1 MHTYHLL
8 TASNIVLPQP
18 ETLTVQ
24 ALVILATDGTV
35 VAQGDLTTMLVAYPE
50 VPITDL
56 GESTVIVGQD
66 NLLERL
72 AQAQATTVRGVDAAD
87 GEQEHS
93 HS

>member
-18 ETLTVQ
+18 ETSTVQ
-24 ALVILATDGTV
+24 AVVILATDGTV

-72 AQAQATTVRGVDAAD
+72 AQAQATTARGVDAAD